1 MNTLSA
7 RALALLVDGWRSAAA
22 GPAYLALAERIRLL
36 VLDGRITLGARV
48 PAERDLAAQLGVSR
62 TTVAAAYAYL
72 RDAGYLSSVRGS
84 GSTARLP
91 SAAPLA
97 EASPVG
103 FLDFSK
109 ATMPAYP
116 GLAQAVRRAADQ
128 FPAYL
133 GGSGFDPIGLPVL
146 RQAIADRYEA
156 RGLPTAPDQ
165 IMVTIGAQHAIALLS
180 RTLMGR
186 GDHAIVE
193 SPSYPHA
200 FEALRSAGA
209 RLVPVAV
216 TSDDGWDEQAFEQ
229 AIQRTSPSV
238 GYLMPD
244 FHNPTGQSM
253 TPAFRQRALALAARQ
268 GTTLI
273 ADETM
278 AELGFDGPDDTAPL
292 LPFAAYGEG
301 GRDSTSAILIG
312 SVGKTVWGGLRIGW
326 IRAERSVIQ
335 RLARTRPAGD
345 LGTPILEQLVVTDL
359 LSDYDTILAERRAYL
374 RQGRDRLESLL
385 ADRFPDW
392 QVPHVPGGLTT
403 WVNLGAPLS
412 SQLTLAA
419 RTEGLHIAAGPLF
432 GTEGAFD
439 RFLRIPFSYS
449 AVETERAVDALAA
462 AWRSVGRYPAPE
474 HTYLAEVV

>member
-7 RALALLVDGWRSAAA
+7 RALALLVDGWRSAAV

-72 RDAGYLSSVRGS
+72 RDAGYLASVRGS

-97 EASPVG
+97 EAPPVG

-109 ATMPAYP
+109 ATMPAYA
-116 GLAQAVRRAADQ
+116 GLADSARRAAEQ

-146 RQAIADRYEA
+146 RQKIADRYEA
-156 RGLPTAPDQ
+156 RGLPTNPDQ
-165 IMVTIGAQHAIALLS
+165 IMVTVGAQHAIALLA
-180 RTLMGR
+180 RTLLGR

-216 TSDDGWDEQAFEQ
+216 TNDDGWDEQAFEQ
-229 AIQRTSPSV
+229 AIQRTSPSL

-253 TPAFRQRALALAARQ
+253 TPAFRERALALAARQ

-278 AELGFDGPDDTAPL
+278 AELGFDDTPPVK
-292 LPFAAYGEG
+292 PFAAYGEG
-301 GRDSTSAILIG
+301 ARDSTSAILIG
-312 SVGKTVWGGLRIGW
+312 SVGKSVWGGIRIGW

-335 RLARTRPAGD
+335 RLARSRPAGD
-345 LGTPILEQLVVTDL
+345 LGTPVLEQLVVNDL
-359 LSDYDTILAERRAYL
+359 LTDYDNILAARRSYL
-374 RQGRDRLESLL
+374 RDGRDRLEGLL
-385 ADRFPDW
+385 ASRFPEWD
-392 QVPHVPGGLTT
+392 VPRVPGGLTA

-432 GTEGAFD
+432 GAEGAFD

-449 AVETERAVDALAA
+449 AEDTVRAMDALAA
-462 AWRSVGRYPAPE
+462 AWRSVGRYPVPQGSF
-474 HTYLAEVV
+474 LAEVV

>member
-1 MNTLSA
+1 
-7 RALALLVDGWRSAAA
+7 
-22 GPAYLALAERIRLL
+22 
-36 VLDGRITLGARV
+36 
-48 PAERDLAAQLGVSR
+48 
-62 TTVAAAYAYL
+62 
-72 RDAGYLSSVRGS
+72 
-84 GSTARLP
+84 
-91 SAAPLA
+91 
-97 EASPVG
+97 
-103 FLDFSK
+103 
-109 ATMPAYP
+109 
-116 GLAQAVRRAADQ
+116 
-128 FPAYL
+128 
-133 GGSGFDPIGLPVL
+133 VL

-156 RGLPTAPDQ
+156 RGLPTNPDQ
-165 IMVTIGAQHAIALLS
+165 IMVTIGAQHAIALLA

-186 GDHAIVE
+186 GDHALVE

-216 TSDDGWDEQAFEQ
+216 TSDEGWDEQAFEQ

-253 TPAFRQRALALAARQ
+253 SPEFRERALTLAARH
-268 GTTLI
+268 GTALV

-278 AELGFDGPDDTAPL
+278 AELGFDGRPPA

-301 GRDSTSAILIG
+301 GRESLSAILIG
-312 SVGKTVWGGLRIGW
+312 SVGKSVWGGLRIGW

-335 RLARTRPAGD
+335 RLARARPAGD
-345 LGTPILEQLVVTDL
+345 LGTPVLEQLVVADL
-359 LSDYDTILAERRAYL
+359 LSDYDTILTERRTYL
-374 RQGRDRLESLL
+374 RQGRDRLETLL
-385 ADRFPDW
+385 AERFPDW
-392 QVPHVPGGLTT
+392 RVPHVPGGLTT

-449 AVETERAVDALAA
+449 AVETERAMDALAA
-462 AWRSVGRYPAPE
+462 AWRTVARYPAPE
-474 HTYLAEVV
+474 NTYLAEVV